1 MCFDF
6 AWNSLSGLFFCS
18 RCCFS
23 FSLDEINDWIFDW
36 TYGIQY
42 RIRTQV
48 LCGWPAIFGRQSSTF
63 LLCSFTLTFVLVL
76 GLGSFLVFVRT
87 HSHSRTHTFEKGPYC
102 SFDMLFVAS
111 KTAPFDAWAKSRL
124 VGALKF
130 FKRKALKRIFRKY
143 YWSRYELRCNHSRS
157 RSGNTSNEI
166 PKNEIE
172 NENNFENKDE
182 ARATVCVFASLLRMY
197 IDWVSFSRTCE

>member
-130 FKRKALKRIFRKY
+130 FKQKALKRIFRKY
-143 YWSRYELRCNHSRS
+143 YWSRYELRCNHSVHTPDRAVA
-157 RSGNTSNEI
+157 I
-166 PKNEIE
+166 PAKKYRKMKLKMKTILRT
-172 NENNFENKDE
+172 KTRR
-182 ARATVCVFASLLRMY
+182 ARLYVCLRLCY
-197 IDWVSFSRTCE
+197 ACI